1 MDKYFMDFNREED
14 KILTSTSSIRTWDL
28 WVQCFKLFH
37 SGPEK
42 TTDAKFIFA
51 KEVNESFYSLKKNRV
66 EDISFP
72 AAVLGRRQH
81 PKNGSSTAFLQLTLE
96 SDFSASALLHLS
108 EISPAVAHAT
118 FEKTTSTPSVILW
131 LLKKRTAST
140 AVMKNYDFL

>member
-1 MDKYFMDFNREED
+1 MDFNREED
-14 KILTSTSSIRTWDL
+14 KSLTSTSSIRTWDL

-81 PKNGSSTAFLQLTLE
+81 PKNGSSTAHSGIGFFRQCPSSPVWDKPSCGARNVWANDIRTKW
-96 SDFSASALLHLS
+96 HLRLS
-108 EISPAVAHAT
+108 KRAH
-118 FEKTTSTPSVILW
+118 LW
-131 LLKKRTAST
+131 QCWHCWHCWHCYQCKHS
-140 AVMKNYDFL
+140 